1 MKGEAM
7 SDPVE
12 FYFEFSSPYGYF
24 AAQKI
29 DQIAADNGRTCIW
42 KPFLLGAAFKTTG
55 MAPLVQ
61 QPMRGEYALKDWQR
75 LSRYMD
81 VAWKMPAVFPV
92 HTVAATRAFYWIN
105 ERDPDQARLLAK
117 SLFHAVFGE
126 GQDIS
131 TPQAVAAIAAALFVD
146 KDELL
151 SALEDQNV
159 KDMMR
164 AETDKALE
172 KGVFG
177 SPYFIVDGEGFWGSD
192 RLWMVKKWLQSGG
205 W

>member
-1 MKGEAM
+1 MKGDAM
-7 SDPVE
+7 SDPIE

-42 KPFLLGAAFKTTG
+42 KPFLLGAAFKKTG
-55 MAPLVQ
+55 MAALVQ
-61 QPMRGEYALKDWQR
+61 QPMRGDYALKDWQR
-75 LSRYMD
+75 LANYMD

-92 HTVAATRAFYWIN
+92 HTVAAARAFYWIN

-117 SLFHAVFGE
+117 SLYHAVFGE

-131 TPQAVAAIAAALFVD
+131 TPQAVADIASALFVD
-146 KDELL
+146 KEELL
-151 SALEDQNV
+151 AALEAPAV
-159 KDMMR
+159 KDMLR
-164 AETDKALE
+164 DETDKALE

>member
-1 MKGEAM
+1 M

-24 AAQKI
+24 AAEKI

-42 KPFLLGAAFKTTG
+42 KPFLLGAVFQETG
-55 MAPLVQ
+55 MAPLLH
-61 QPMRGEYALKDWQR
+61 QPLRGDYALMDWER
-75 LSRYMD
+75 MARYMNVD
-81 VAWKMPAVFPV
+81 WKMPENFPV
-92 HTVAATRAFYWIN
+92 HTVAAARAFYWLN
-105 ERDPDQARLLAK
+105 DRDPEQARLFAR
-117 SLFHAVFGE
+117 SVYHGIFGE
-126 GQDIS
+126 GQDLS
-131 TPQAVAAIAAALFVD
+131 KPEAIADIAASLFVD
-146 KDELL
+146 KDKLL
-151 SALEDQNV
+151 SALKEQTL
-159 KDMMR
+159 KDKLR
-164 AETDKALE
+164 DETDKAME